1 LEAKKLEFT
10 IMKTTTIYPRAGT
23 KKKCESLSAFPNKG
37 VQFLTFLRLN
47 LTLKYIRESD
57 DNHAEGSRPAA
68 HNISDVDDPFTNVI
82 SKNAMPTPPNKE
94 KKVYLE
100 DYENF
105 VVK

>member
-1 LEAKKLEFT
+1 MES
-10 IMKTTTIYPRAGT
+10 AGLRQ
-23 KKKCESLSAFPNKG
+23 SLWGTVKYC
-37 VQFLTFLRLN
+37 FLRLN

-57 DNHAEGSRPAA
+57 DNLAEGSRPAA

-82 SKNAMPTPPNKE
+82 SKNVMPAPPNKE
-94 KKVYLE
+94 RKVYLE

>member
-1 LEAKKLEFT
+1 MT
-10 IMKTTTIYPRAGT
+10 GT
-23 KKKCESLSAFPNKG
+23 RRKCDSLSSIPNKG

-57 DNHAEGSRPAA
+57 DKHAEGSRRAT
-68 HNISDVDDPFTNVI
+68 HNISDEGNTFTNVI
-82 SKNAMPTPPNKE
+82 SKNVMPAPPNKK

-105 VVK
+105 MVEWVI